1 MWAKGFELHDGR
13 ILSLANW
20 PNQISMRERTLTRTH
35 THTWTLELSLME
47 PLLLKKEWIVKCL
60 NCGNDAH
67 NGPLYRTEKDYDGR
81 EHQIEVCKQC
91 RYEDEA
97 A

>member
-1 MWAKGFELHDGR
+1 ITKNSTTKKSRRHCQRCTQTER
-13 ILSLANW
+13 
-20 PNQISMRERTLTRTH
+20 REPVRRPI
-35 THTWTLELSLME
+35 SLMK

-67 NGPLYRTEKDYDGR
+67 DAPLYRTEKDYDGR
-81 EHQIEVCKQC
+81 EYKIEVCRQC

>member
-1 MWAKGFELHDGR
+1 
-13 ILSLANW
+13 
-20 PNQISMRERTLTRTH
+20 
-35 THTWTLELSLME
+35 ME
-47 PLLLKKEWIVKCL
+47 TLLLKKEWIVKCL

-67 NGPLYRTEKDYDGR
+67 DGPLYRTEKDYDGR
-81 EHQIEVCKQC
+81 KHQIEVCRQC